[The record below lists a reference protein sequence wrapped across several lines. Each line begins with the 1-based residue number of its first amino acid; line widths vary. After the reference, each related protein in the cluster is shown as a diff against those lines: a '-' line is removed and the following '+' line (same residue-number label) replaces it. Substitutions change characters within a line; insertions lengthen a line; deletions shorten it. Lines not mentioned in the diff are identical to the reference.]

1 MKNKITFVILACIA
15 AVALSIL
22 IVPFIVSASDKDD
35 WIEKLSMCESRGRS
49 HITILDS
56 NNKYSYGE
64 LQFQLDTF
72 IYYGKKYEILPKEFT
87 RKESLLLIHNSG
99 VQKAIAREMLDDG
112 LSGHWLNCVRK
123 IGKYPLY
130 TSLTLND

>member
-1 MKNKITFVILACIA
+1 MKNKILFVILACII
-15 AVALSIL
+15 AVALSVL
-22 IVPFIVSASDKDD
+22 IVPALVHASDKDD

-49 HITILDS
+49 NIKILDS

-72 IYYGKKYEILPKEFT
+72 IYFGKKYDILPDEFT

-112 LSGHWLNCVRK
+112 LSYHWLNCVKK
-123 IGKYPLY
+123 IGKYPL
-130 TSLTLND
+130 